1 METVFFGID
10 PGKRGAI
17 AGVNGA
23 GEIVALARF
32 SEAETDGR
40 IALIIGDTLAAFPER
55 RICATIEKVGAM
67 PGQGVT
73 SMFSFGR
80 AYGEAIGALILCR
93 ARLQF
98 VRPQAWQK
106 DLGLSGAGEDKAG
119 HKRALK
125 QAAEAA
131 FSRRFTLDEC
141 DAVLIAE
148 WSRRFGRFE
157 NV

>member
-93 ARLQF
+93 ARLQY

-106 DLGLSGAGEDKAG
+106 DLGLSGAGENWGKHRGDADRIGTHATESSADSCHGAG
-119 HKRALK
+119 CGSACPCCGPGF
-125 QAAEAA
+125 QP
-131 FSRRFTLDEC
+131 
-141 DAVLIAE
+141 
-148 WSRRFGRFE
+148 
-157 NV
+157 

>member
-1 METVFFGID
+1 
-10 PGKRGAI
+10 
-17 AGVNGA
+17 
-23 GEIVALARF
+23 
-32 SEAETDGR
+32 
-40 IALIIGDTLAAFPER
+40 
-55 RICATIEKVGAM
+55 
-67 PGQGVT
+67 
-73 SMFSFGR
+73 
-80 AYGEAIGALILCR
+80 
-93 ARLQF
+93 

-106 DLGLSGAGEDKAG
+106 DLALLRYGGEKTE

-125 QAAEAA
+125 QAAEAF

>member
-1 METVFFGID
+1 METIYLGID

-17 AGVNGA
+17 AALNSA
-23 GEIVALARF
+23 GEILSLARF

-40 IALIIGDTLAAFPER
+40 IALIIGDLIAALPEA

-80 AYGEAIGALILCR
+80 AYGEAVGALILCR

-106 DLGLSGAGEDKAG
+106 DLKLTGYGGEKAE